1 MQRAKRALALA
12 LVFALVA
19 SFCVTG
25 AAADGGQTGQTPEEL
40 GYVKNDNAVTT
51 DDDVIVSKTAK
62 YVSENEYEI
71 TLEVT
76 IPDAQVT
83 VGSSA
88 DIVLVID
95 TSGSMNYCA
104 DCGGNG
110 THESS
115 CSRTVGRD
123 PDDYYWDWGYYPIY
137 YVHDDDTRLY
147 AAKESAKSFV
157 DQLLGEGEEVN
168 ARIGIVSYETTA
180 DVACELSRN
189 AYEIKGD
196 IGYLNANGGTNIQA
210 GIHEARQMLES
221 SPAANKYIVVLSD
234 GEPTYSYPVK
244 GTSGWRGCE
253 EGRRGSHYWNDDGY
267 GWGEPADINLP
278 SADEVTENDF
288 DYDAEDPT
296 GSGSSYDSGVYALLD
311 VTCEHDRTRYDYEYY
326 GDECPFDNNG
336 DPAIA
341 EAGFA
346 KADDCTI
353 YSIYFGTPSDNAE
366 HTMLGISNGKGYYSS
381 AANGNALQGIFDSIA
396 GDVIETS
403 AGAVTDPMGDNIT
416 LGDVSDLADD
426 GVSVS
431 DDRRTLNWN
440 PTNGRENEDGSTT
453 YTVTYPITVDGEDL
467 TASGWVAA
475 NDTTTFTYEV
485 NGVDRTANF
494 SVPQVWGEKPVTE
507 REQNV
512 YVFVKVTGSG
522 ENGALTSDDEQRIE
536 QMGLD
541 SLNKDGWYTIGVT
554 TAELPLASGATE
566 KHNYYSQYGTAVN
579 VNSLDHELPANKSF
593 NEKDTS
599 ITWNE
604 LVVAYGAN
612 EYSEGSFE
620 NTDYYAPDEN
630 LCWHLNGV
638 ITLTALEEQ
647 FVDVTYDANGGTGK
661 MNSQTVPKGSD
672 VTLRKN
678 EYELEGHTFTGWN
691 TAADGSGYD
700 YIDGDTVYGLEEDLT
715 LYAQWSRNT
724 SSITIEVYVDGEPVT
739 LTEENLSDYI
749 TELTDGAN
757 TPTWED
763 TVEDGVIKGTY
774 NYQNYDSA
782 DIVLTPNGKYVLQGI
797 KGTFIKGQDSWKD
810 ITQSGNAWTIDNVK
824 GGTTLSVYLN
834 TKYSVEYEVP
844 SSLGPA
850 PTDPNTYI
858 TVEGLENA
866 DAPSFGS
873 GIDPNEGVSGGWTNN
888 NLETTINLKTVP
900 TGTTGWYDELTQT
913 TGLHEEGETIIVADA
928 VAAELN
934 GDDNTFTFR
943 ATANEYTVTYHANT
957 SADDTTSYIDPNT
970 VTHGGSYTVLGN
982 DTTNFNNTGYTFAGW
997 ATSENGDVIYQ
1008 AGNTINITT
1017 NVDLYAKWTAITGTL
1032 TVTKTV
1038 EGLEG
1043 NDTLPSNFSITVTGP
1058 DSFSRTLTLD
1068 GTTPVDGVYT
1078 WEIENAPYGEYTIT
1092 ETNANVSGYALQE
1105 SSVTEAKAEINDES
1119 GDTAELKNVYVKD
1132 APGLDVVKTVYSV
1145 GDATGENIPSEVKV
1159 GDVIVYKIV
1168 VTNTG
1173 NVALENISVTDT
1185 LGDQTLTVYTDVA
1198 CESVAGNFDLAV
1210 DESEQF
1216 YAQYKVTADDAE
1228 AGFVKNTATAS
1239 DGDTTGKD
1247 DITVDV
1253 KEQHKLIV
1261 EYYYDESSGEP
1272 FDSEEYTLN
1281 EGNSWSVS
1289 TVTGATHVAPETV
1302 TRVLDGANVNYMLDT
1317 TLPQSGTMGETDVT
1331 VDLVYVKDEWKDN
1344 PDGDS
1349 ETGGDDI
1356 PDYRQALIVYEVAE
1370 GQDQMGG
1377 VSPTID
1383 VVTLE
1388 ETSEGSGVYS
1398 GEETAESTATPEDGS
1413 VFVEWSWTHDED
1425 GPSTNA
1431 TLSHEFTAEGGKE
1444 YVYTA
1449 SFRAGNTD
1457 AEVTKTLVSYTR
1469 DGVTVEIPAD
1479 FKARVG
1485 DVLNYAITIEN
1496 TGEIA
1501 LEDVTVSDTLWGNGV
1516 ASAMVGE
1523 TETNVSGGSCKVDVA
1538 SGSSVTITYSYTVQA
1553 GDIGRTI
1560 TNTATVDID
1569 DKDPDEDPKDD
1580 EEVTV
1585 DDYSVTITP
1594 ADIVAYTG
1602 GDGYSAVVGE
1612 DNQYINDSTS
1622 GLPEP
1627 GYHVVLSDAVVDW
1640 LNDNGV
1646 AAGDGLTDDATDLA
1660 DVLSFTY
1667 NYGGKER
1674 AWSLQYVGVY
1684 SYNASGNP
1692 SAYVYSIVTETA
1704 GAPSVSLKYFDDL
1717 NEDGVAGVDE
1727 VITSDDILMSA
1738 DQVNHTYK
1746 MTIEGGGLDQSQV
1759 KAVLKAGGKSLTTDI
1774 EIGIGEL
1781 TVLSTT
1787 NEETTNS
1794 IAGSAAGVDSGVI
1807 TAVGNDSIT
1816 YYVNESGVSFNDEDL
1831 VSRVQLLIDE
1841 VTNET
1846 SGEFETAMAEAAFD
1860 AVSAALRN
1868 AEYEMCYM
1876 DLVDTENGNA
1886 KVTFSGGELS
1896 IYWPL
1901 PDGASASDSFY
1912 IVHFTELDREHDAV
1926 GTDVLDTTNKDVI
1939 AGEVMR
1945 IGGEY
1950 YVTFDVGSFSPF
1962 VLVYGDEG
1970 GGRPIIPVPDPD
1982 DGDDEE
1988 EEFVPKWLNIDDHY
2002 AYIIGYED
2010 GTVRPQGNITRAEV
2024 ATIFFRLLTDE
2035 VREEYWSTES
2045 GYSDVSSSDW
2055 YNNAISTLSNLGVIT
2070 GYEDGTFRP
2079 NASISRAEF
2088 VTIATRFFDYTAEY
2102 EGTFSDVS
2110 YSSWYADFVQA
2121 AVDMGLVNGYEN
2133 GTFRPNASI
2142 TRAEAVAIVN
2152 RVLLRRPDA
2161 EHLLSWAVMNT
2172 FSDNADTAAWYYAD
2186 IQEAT
2191 NSHDYDWITYSGERI
2206 EDWTEKLEERD
2217 WAALEREWSSAYD
2230 APGGEVT
2237 G

>member
-1 MQRAKRALALA
+1 MKKAKRALALA

-25 AAADGGQTGQTPEEL
+25 AAAVDEPAPGNDG
-40 GYVKNDNAVTT
+40 GYVKNGDPVTQ
-51 DDDVIVSKTAK
+51 DDVIVSKTAE
-62 YVSENEYEI
+62 YVRENEYEI

-76 IPDAQVT
+76 IPDNVT
-83 VGSSA
+83 VPGQSA
-88 DIVLVID
+88 DVVLVID
-95 TSGSMNYCA
+95 RSNSMN
-104 DCGGNG
+104 
-110 THESS
+110 
-115 CSRTVGRD
+115 
-123 PDDYYWDWGYYPIY
+123 DDGK
-137 YVHDDDTRLY
+137 LQSAKN
-147 AAKESAKSFV
+147 AAKAFANT
-157 DQLLGEGEEVN
+157 LLADSV
-168 ARIGIVSYETTA
+168 TA
-180 DVACELSRN
+180 DVQLAVVSYNRTADIECGLTDSRSQVAN
-189 AYEIKGD
+189 AVDGIS
-196 IGYLNANGGTNIQA
+196 ASGGTNIQA
-210 GIHEARQMLES
+210 GIHEAREILS
-221 SPAANKYIVVLSD
+221 RSTADKKVIVVLSD
-234 GEPTYSYPVK
+234 GEPTYSYNVSTAAAGSVEHHSFFVTWHDNFGDFYDIRFSYDNIVGD
-244 GTSGWRGCE
+244 GTDYDYGFSLGHARVYAYCE
-253 EGRRGSHYWNDDGY
+253 ECNGQVSENVRIYENHGGPTIAEADFARDDGY
-267 GWGEPADINLP
+267 
-278 SADEVTENDF
+278 EVYGLYLGTPNDN
-288 DYDAEDPT
+288 AKET
-296 GSGSSYDSGVYALLD
+296 MSGV
-311 VTCEHDRTRYDYEYY
+311 
-326 GDECPFDNNG
+326 
-336 DPAIA
+336 
-341 EAGFA
+341 
-346 KADDCTI
+346 ADDEAHYMQASTT
-353 YSIYFGTPSDNAE
+353 SLSG
-366 HTMLGISNGKGYYSS
+366 L
-381 AANGNALQGIFDSIA
+381 LQEIA
-396 GDVIETS
+396 GSVTS
-403 AGAVTDPMGDNIT
+403 TTAGAVTDPMGDNIT
-416 LGDVSDLADD
+416 LGYVSNLA
-426 GVSVS
+426 GVT
-431 DDRRTLNWN
+431 RTETGLTWD
-440 PTNGRENEDGSTT
+440 PQPSQGQPVKGGTK

-475 NDTTTFTYEV
+475 NDTTTFTYY
-485 NGVDRTANF
+485 VDGHKKTAEFN
-494 SVPQVWGEKPVTE
+494 VPKVWGEKQVTE

-672 VTLRKN
+672 VTLRENGYK
-678 EYELEGHTFTGWN
+678 LEGHTFTGWN
-691 TAADGSGYD
+691 TKADGTGTSYT
-700 YIDGDTVYGLEEDLT
+700 DGQTINDLESDLT
-715 LYAQWSRNT
+715 LYAQWSQNT
-724 SSITIEVYVDGEPVT
+724 NQITIQVYVDGSETPVE
-739 LTEENLSDYI
+739 LTEDTLSQYI
-749 TELTDGAN
+749 TSLKNGDN
-757 TPTWED
+757 TQSWRHE
-763 TVEDGVIKGTY
+763 VNEDGDIVGTY
-774 NYQNYDSA
+774 SYRNYDSA
-782 DIVLTPNGKYVLQGI
+782 DIVLTPNGNYVLQGI
-797 KGTFIKGQDSWKD
+797 EGTFIKGE
-810 ITQSGNAWTIDNVK
+810 TAWTGITTPSGTAWNIDNVM

-844 SSLGPA
+844 SGFTEPEE
-850 PTDPNTYI
+850 DDNTYI
-858 TVEGLENA
+858 TVEGLQ
-866 DAPSFGS
+866 DVSAPNFDGVTD
-873 GIDPNEGVSGGWTNN
+873 GNTGVSGGWTNN
-888 NLETTINLKTVP
+888 SLLTTITLSKDLP
-900 TGTTGWYDELTQT
+900 DGTTGWYDELTPTAGQ
-913 TGLHEEGETIIVADA
+913 HAEGETIIVAEA
-928 VAAELN
+928 VAAGLN
-934 GDDNTFTFR
+934 GIDNTFTFS
-943 ATANEYTVTYHANT
+943 ATANEYTVTYNANAT
-957 SADDTTSYIDPNT
+957 GATGTTADNNTYTPGATVTVLENGFTYAGHTFTGWNTQQDGSGKAYQPNETFEIEEDTT
-970 VTHGGSYTVLGN
+970 
-982 DTTNFNNTGYTFAGW
+982 
-997 ATSENGDVIYQ
+997 
-1008 AGNTINITT
+1008 
-1017 NVDLYAKWTAITGTL
+1017 LYAQWKEITGTL

-1043 NDTLPSNFSITVTGP
+1043 NDTLPDAFAITVSGTSGAAYD
-1058 DSFSRTLTLD
+1058 DSYTLTIGVSD
-1068 GTTPVDGVYT
+1068 DENIEYSYDTTSGTHQWVISGAALGAYNV
-1078 WEIENAPYGEYTIT
+1078 T
-1092 ETNANVSGYALQE
+1092 EDNYDDVSGYTFDSAQSTTSAEATL
-1105 SSVTEAKAEINDES
+1105 TEGETVAA
-1119 GDTAELKNVYVKD
+1119 TAALKNVYIKD
-1132 APGLDVVKTVYSV
+1132 EPGLSVEKTVYSV
-1145 GDATGENIPSEVKV
+1145 GDATGADIPSEVKV

-1168 VTNTG
+1168 VKNTG
-1173 NVALENISVTDT
+1173 NVPLTNISVTDT
-1185 LGDQTLTVYTDVA
+1185 LGESELMLYTDAA
-1198 CESVAGNFDLAV
+1198 CTTPAATFDLDV
-1210 DESEQF
+1210 NETEEL
-1216 YAQYKVTADDAE
+1216 YATYTVQAAD
-1228 AGFVKNTATAS
+1228 AGTKLTNTATAEDE
-1239 DGDTTGKD
+1239 DGTEDSGEV
-1247 DITVDV
+1247 TVNV
-1253 KEQHKLIV
+1253 TPQYTLTV
-1261 EYYYDESSGEP
+1261 EYYYDEASGEL
-1272 FDSEEYTLN
+1272 FDSKEHTLN
-1281 EGNSWSVS
+1281 EGDSWSVS
-1289 TVTGATHVAPETV
+1289 TETTDATHVALETV
-1302 TRVLDGANVNYMLDT
+1302 ENDEGIQYVLDTALPITSDADGIKEDT
-1317 TLPQSGTMGETDVT
+1317 VVE
-1331 VDLVYVKDEWKDN
+1331 LVYARDEWE
-1344 PDGDS
+1344 DG
-1349 ETGGDDI
+1349 T
-1356 PDYRQALIVYEVAE
+1356 PDYKQARIVYEVA
-1370 GQDQMGG
+1370 GDSTGMGS
-1377 VSPTID
+1377 VSPAID
-1383 VVTLE
+1383 VVTL
-1388 ETSEGSGVYS
+1388 TDVADGIYKGSV
-1398 GEETAESTATPEDGS
+1398 TADSTATPAAGN
-1413 VFVEWSWTHDED
+1413 VFVNWTHED
-1425 GPSTNA
+1425 NEVSSSAGLDYA
-1431 TLSHEFTAEGGKE
+1431 FTAEGGRI
-1444 YVYTA
+1444 YVFTA
-1449 SFRAGNTD
+1449 HFRAGTTGATVD
-1457 AEVTKTLVSYTR
+1457 KQLVSYVR
-1469 DGVTVEIPAD
+1469 GDAEPAKIPEG

-1485 DVLNYAITIEN
+1485 DVLNYTITVKN
-1496 TGEIA
+1496 TGDIA
-1501 LEDVTVSDTLWGNGV
+1501 LEDVTVSDTITGAGTLTINASDDYTVDENGNI
-1516 ASAMVGE
+1516 
-1523 TETNVSGGSCKVDVA
+1523 TITNLA
-1538 SGSSVTITYSYTVQA
+1538 PNATVTISASYTVVA
-1553 GDIGRTI
+1553 DDIGKTI
-1560 TNTATVDID
+1560 TNTATVDLPGGD
-1569 DKDPDEDPKDD
+1569 DPKDD
-1580 EEVTV
+1580 EKVTV

-1602 GDGYSAVVGE
+1602 GDGYSAVVGAN
-1612 DNQYINDSTS
+1612 NQYINDSTS

-1667 NYGGKER
+1667 NYGGKARE
-1674 AWSLQYVGVY
+1674 WSLQYVGVY

-1787 NEETTNS
+1787 DEETTNS
-1794 IAGSAAGVDSGVI
+1794 IAGNAAGVDSGVI

-1860 AVSAALRN
+1860 AISADLRN

-1912 IVHFTELDREHDAV
+1912 IVHFTELDREHAAV
-1926 GTDVLDTTNKDVI
+1926 GTDVLDTTDKDVI

-1962 VLVYGDEG
+1962 VLVYGEEG
-1970 GGRPIIPVPDPD
+1970 GDEPWWPPIGPGDDDD
-1982 DGDDEE
+1982 DGDDDVDR
-1988 EEFVPKWLNIDDHY
+1988 EFVPKWLNIDDHY

-2172 FSDNADTAAWYYAD
+2172 FSDNVLESAWYYED

-2191 NSHDYDWITYSGERI
+2191 NSHDYEWLKSGV
-2206 EDWTEKLEERD
+2206 EDWTEKLPERD

-2230 APGGEVT
+2230 APGGGVIS
-2237 G
+2237 

>member
-25 AAADGGQTGQTPEEL
+25 AAADGGQTEQRPDVVYGNYSNGDWTQTE
-40 GYVKNDNAVTT
+40 GGNGSYTDSTSGVT
-51 DDDVIVSKTAK
+51 VSKTATATGT
-62 YVSENEYEI
+62 ENQYNV
-71 TLEVT
+71 TLEVEV
-76 IPDAQVT
+76 PVT
-83 VGSSA
+83 TSTKSDSA
-88 DIVLVID
+88 ATVLVID
-95 TSGSMNYCA
+95 RSLSMGYCEK
-104 DCGGNG
+104 CGESYW
-110 THESS
+110 HERG
-115 CSRTVGRD
+115 C
-123 PDDYYWDWGYYPIY
+123 DYYRYNDRENWVIDEQ
-137 YVHDDDTRLY
+137 TRLY
-147 AAKESAKSFV
+147 AAQQA
-157 DQLLGEGEEVN
+157 
-168 ARIGIVSYETTA
+168 
-180 DVACELSRN
+180 ACEFLDNYRDETSTAPRYVAVVAFAGSSSTSTVVN
-189 AYEIKGD
+189 WVNVNDEQDLARAKKAINDLQLKSSTN
-196 IGYLNANGGTNIQA
+196 LNAG
-210 GIHEARQMLES
+210 LE
-221 SPAANKYIVVLSD
+221 
-234 GEPTYSYPVK
+234 G
-244 GTSGWRGCE
+244 
-253 EGRRGSHYWNDDGY
+253 
-267 GWGEPADINLP
+267 
-278 SADEVTENDF
+278 
-288 DYDAEDPT
+288 AED
-296 GSGSSYDSGVYALLD
+296 LL
-311 VTCEHDRTRYDYEYY
+311 
-326 GDECPFDNNG
+326 NNN
-336 DPAIA
+336 AIRNV
-341 EAGFA
+341 
-346 KADDCTI
+346 
-353 YSIYFGTPSDNAE
+353 PSDNRYVIALTDGSPTSE
-366 HTMLGISNGKGYYSS
+366 TADAINTATSIKNGRYNS
-381 AANGNALQGIFDSIA
+381 ATIYTVCFGAADDEVSWWQNRDHYEMTVSEYLSDYIATQPKQDSDDTYAFDAADADELYAAFEALTQDIEDSL
-396 GDVIETS
+396 ERLT
-403 AGAVTDPMGDNIT
+403 VTDPMAAGVT
-416 LGDVSDLADD
+416 LDTNFGNDSS
-426 GVSVS
+426 VSVEN
-431 DDRRTLNWN
+431 DDTITWRLNNGVKNGDTITYTL
-440 PTNGRENEDGSTT
+440 T
-453 YTVTYPITVDGEDL
+453 YTVTVDPAAFEDQKADYYPLNGETYLSIPAQDDGE
-467 TASGWVAA
+467 TESTVQ
-475 NDTTTFTYEV
+475 FPV
-485 NGVDRTANF
+485 PGVF
-494 SVPQVWGEKPVTE
+494 VTPTSTE
-507 REQNV
+507 TRQDV
-512 YVFVKVTGSG
+512 YVYVKVV
-522 ENGALTSDDEQRIE
+522 GAAGADGNLTQDELE
-536 QMGLD
+536 QAHAWGLTT
-541 SLNKDGWYTIGVT
+541 LNNSGWYTIGVVYNCL
-554 TAELPLASGATE
+554 LPPIPDPYDTDENIYSEYSDAVDLGADSLIRFEDNKGFDITGVNWNDL
-566 KHNYYSQYGTAVN
+566 HVADGADNYVESGTA
-579 VNSLDHELPANKSF
+579 
-593 NEKDTS
+593 
-599 ITWNE
+599 
-604 LVVAYGAN
+604 
-612 EYSEGSFE
+612 
-620 NTDYYAPDEN
+620 
-630 LCWHLNGV
+630 CWHLDGT
-638 ITLTALEEQ
+638 ITLDNLKDRL
-647 FVDVTYDANGGTGK
+647 VKVTYTDGVDDEVVFDDQVYDRIPGTATPAFNGTPTRKGFTFNGWQSSINGQVYSADELAD
-661 MNSQTVPKGSD
+661 MTVPKGG
-672 VTLRKN
+672 VT
-678 EYELEGHTFTGWN
+678 Y
-691 TAADGSGYD
+691 TA
-700 YIDGDTVYGLEEDLT
+700 TWT
-715 LYAQWSRNT
+715 KNT
-724 SSITIEVYVDGEPVT
+724 SSITIEVYVDGTKVT
-739 LTEENLSDYI
+739 LTDDNLDHYI
-749 TELTDGAN
+749 SELKEAEG
-757 TPTWED
+757 TPTF
-763 TVEDGVIKGTY
+763 TYVVESGVIKGTY

-782 DIVLTPNGKYVLQGI
+782 DIVLTPNSGYVLQGI
-797 KGTFIKGQDSWKD
+797 EGTFIQGQSNWQGISEDEDKP
-810 ITQSGNAWTIDNVK
+810 GVWTIDNVQ
-824 GGTTLSVYLN
+824 GDSVLSVYLN
-834 TKYSVEYEVP
+834 TKYSVEYKVLDGFE
-844 SSLGPA
+844 A
-850 PTDPNTYI
+850 PPDNYTYI
-858 TVEGLENA
+858 TVEKITNDNSNDPVIGQDGEERSWAND
-866 DAPSFGS
+866 DAA
-873 GIDPNEGVSGGWTNN
+873 IKTEI
-888 NLETTINLKTVP
+888 TIATLP
-900 TGTTGWYDELTQT
+900 TGTNGWYDELDDIDT
-913 TGLHEEGETIIVADA
+913 TADA
-928 VAAELN
+928 DLHYAGERIPVKDNLDLA
-934 GDDNTFTFR
+934 DDDTTFTFT

>member
-25 AAADGGQTGQTPEEL
+25 AAAVDEPVPGDETSYVQNGASVTQDG
-40 GYVKNDNAVTT
+40 VT
-51 DDDVIVSKTAK
+51 VSKTADRTGDNA
-62 YVSENEYEI
+62 YNI

-76 IPDAQVT
+76 IPDNVT
-83 VGSSA
+83 VPGT
-88 DIVLVID
+88 DTDVVLVID
-95 TSGSMNYCA
+95 SSGSMGNSGMRDAKEAAA
-104 DCGGNG
+104 DFAEELFKATGVTIRVAIVDYDDSASVVRVNGESWLRNNRQVDSALDRISAGGG
-110 THESS
+110 TH
-115 CSRTVGRD
+115 
-123 PDDYYWDWGYYPIY
+123 
-137 YVHDDDTRLY
+137 
-147 AAKESAKSFV
+147 
-157 DQLLGEGEEVN
+157 
-168 ARIGIVSYETTA
+168 
-180 DVACELSRN
+180 
-189 AYEIKGD
+189 
-196 IGYLNANGGTNIQA
+196 IQG
-210 GIHEARQMLES
+210 GIHEARELLAYS
-221 SPAANKYIVVLSD
+221 DNKKVMIVISD
-234 GEPTYSYPVK
+234 GEPTYSFRPTSVS
-244 GTSGWRGCE
+244 GTITGCYYTWFGLGDHTIE
-253 EGRRGSHYWNDDGY
+253 WASVDGKSL
-267 GWGEPADINLP
+267 E
-278 SADEVTENDF
+278 F
-288 DYDAEDPT
+288 DGFVYNYQRYSNHNQNGGTLGD
-296 GSGSSYDSGVYALLD
+296 GSGANTSWDISW
-311 VTCEHDRTRYDYEYY
+311 TCEHEGQSGT
-326 GDECPFDNNG
+326 DEFSYSHAWPT
-336 DPAIA
+336 IA

-346 KADDCTI
+346 KADNVEI
-353 YSIYFGTPSDNAE
+353 YSVYIGSLSGNAE
-366 HTMLGISNGKGYYSS
+366 TTMEGIASGTDHCASTEGTSLS
-381 AANGNALQGIFDSIA
+381 ALLDDIA
-396 GDVIETS
+396 GSVTS
-403 AGAVTDPMGDNIT
+403 TTAGAVTDPMGDNIT

-431 DDRRTLNWN
+431 ADGRTLNWN

-475 NDTTTFTYEV
+475 NDTTTFTYY
-485 NGVDRTANF
+485 VDGHKKTAEFN
-494 SVPQVWGEKPVTE
+494 VPQVWGEKQVTPPQGTP
-507 REQNV
+507 QNV
-512 YVFVKVTGSG
+512 YVYVEVVNDDG
-522 ENGALTSDDEQRIE
+522 EEFSEEEIAEL
-536 QMGLD
+536 GLAAV
-541 SLNKDGWYTIGVT
+541 NEHGYYTIGVVNDVT
-554 TAELPLASGATE
+554 MPDIATA
-566 KHNYYSQYGTAVN
+566 
-579 VNSLDHELPANKSF
+579 
-593 NEKDTS
+593 DTS
-599 ITWNE
+599 NIYDEYGSGVTTKINNGEITR
-604 LVVAYGAN
+604 
-612 EYSEGSFE
+612 
-620 NTDYYAPDEN
+620 YAPNAGCDLSEVKWYSLHKVTN
-630 LCWHLNGV
+630 GADDYPVTGNCWHLDGQIMISDIEKVTVTYTSGHGNN
-638 ITLTALEEQ
+638 ITLA
-647 FVDVTYDANGGTGK
+647 TYDTIKGAYTPTMSSEPTCNG
-661 MNSQTVPKGSD
+661 
-672 VTLRKN
+672 
-678 EYELEGHTFTGWN
+678 YTFTGWKKVVN
-691 TAADGSGYD
+691 GEPSGNILSSED
-700 YIDGDTVYGLEEDLT
+700 IAGTPLTEDTTYV
-715 LYAQWSRNT
+715 AQWSLNT
-724 SSITIEVYVDGEPVT
+724 NEVYIEVYLDGNEVT
-739 LTEENLSDYI
+739 EDYEDYLSGLTTTGTTSGIDEIEYR
-749 TELTDGAN
+749 DGHVVVPYAY
-757 TPTWED
+757 ED
-763 TVEDGVIKGTY
+763 I
-774 NYQNYDSA
+774 DSA
-782 DIVLTPNGKYVLQGI
+782 DVTFVVNSDYVLQGVSGEFVYGSSGWDGVKI
-797 KGTFIKGQDSWKD
+797 EDGT
-810 ITQSGNAWTIDNVK
+810 WTVDNVD
-824 GGTTLSVYLN
+824 GGSTLNIYLN
-834 TKYSVEYEVP
+834 TAYKVEYVTP
-844 SSLGPA
+844 SGTTQDS
-850 PTDPNTYI
+850 NTYI
-858 TVEGLENA
+858 VG
-866 DAPSFGS
+866 
-873 GIDPNEGVSGGWTNN
+873 EGVSATSNPDFGNTHDNSPLDERNKGVEGSWKN
-888 NLETTINLKTVP
+888 EYTTIKTEITIETLP
-900 TGTTGWYDELTQT
+900 DGTTGWYNENNTQYTQT
-913 TGLHEEGETIIVADA
+913 TLAVSDA
-928 VAAELN
+928 AAASSGYDTN
-934 GDDNTFTFR
+934 SDNTFTFS
-943 ATANEYTVTYHANT
+943 ATANEYTVTYDANAT
-957 SADDTTSYIDPNT
+957 DATGTTADNNTYTYDETVTVLENGFTYAGHTFIEWNTQANGSGTAYQPNETFEIEEDTT
-970 VTHGGSYTVLGN
+970 
-982 DTTNFNNTGYTFAGW
+982 
-997 ATSENGDVIYQ
+997 
-1008 AGNTINITT
+1008 
-1017 NVDLYAKWTAITGTL
+1017 LYAQWKEITGTL

-1058 DSFSRTLTLD
+1058 DSFSQILTLN
-1068 GTTPVDGVYT
+1068 GKTPVNGVYT
-1078 WEIENAPYGEYTIT
+1078 WEIKDAPYGEYTIT

-1145 GDATGENIPSEVKV
+1145 GDATGENIPEKVKV

-1398 GEETAESTATPEDGS
+1398 GEETAASTAIPEDGN

-1431 TLSHEFTAEGGKE
+1431 TLSHEFTAVGGE
-1444 YVYTA
+1444 TYTYTA
-1449 SFRAGNTD
+1449 SFKTGTTD
-1457 AEVTKTLVSYTR
+1457 AKVTKTLVSYTR
-1469 DGVTVEIPAD
+1469 DGVTVDEIPAD

-1485 DVLNYAITIEN
+1485 DVLNYKITIDN
-1496 TGEIA
+1496 IGEIA

-1560 TNTATVDID
+1560 TNTATVDLPNV
-1569 DKDPDEDPKDD
+1569 DPEDDPKAD

-1602 GDGYSAVVGE
+1602 GDGYSAVVGADDE
-1612 DNQYINDSTS
+1612 YINNSTS

-1667 NYGGKER
+1667 SYGGEER
-1674 AWSLQYVGVY
+1674 EWSLQYVGVY

-1717 NEDGVAGVDE
+1717 NGDGVADDKE
-1727 VITSDDILMSA
+1727 VITSDDITMSA
-1738 DQVNHTYK
+1738 GQVNHTYK

-1816 YYVNESGVSFNDEDL
+1816 YYVNESGVAFDDEDL

-1912 IVHFTELDREHDAV
+1912 IVHFTELDREHAAV

-2206 EDWTEKLEERD
+2206 EDWTEKLEKRD

>member
-1 MQRAKRALALA
+1 MKKAKRALALA

-25 AAADGGQTGQTPEEL
+25 AAAAPGPGNEDSHVINGE
-40 GYVKNDNAVTT
+40 AVTQDGVT
-51 DDDVIVSKTAK
+51 VSKTAR
-62 YVSENEYEI
+62 YVDKNEYEI
-71 TLEVT
+71 TLSVT
-76 IPDAQVT
+76 IPADVT
-83 VGSSA
+83 VPGSSA
-88 DIVLVID
+88 DVVLVID
-95 TSGSMNYCA
+95 RSGSMDDGGKMGDAKYAAEDFA
-104 DCGGNG
+104 DALLKEGNG
-110 THESS
+110 V
-115 CSRTVGRD
+115 RMGV
-123 PDDYYWDWGYYPIY
+123 
-137 YVHDDDTRLY
+137 
-147 AAKESAKSFV
+147 
-157 DQLLGEGEEVN
+157 
-168 ARIGIVSYETTA
+168 VSYA
-180 DVACELSRN
+180 DNASRDQELTSDAGDVKDAIN
-189 AYEIKGD
+189 MIGAY
-196 IGYLNANGGTNIQA
+196 GGTNIQA
-210 GIHEARQMLES
+210 GIHAARQMLENS
-221 SPAANKYIVVLSD
+221 DAEKKVIVVLSD
-234 GEPTYSYPVK
+234 GEPTYSYNVSTAAAGSVEHHSFFVTWHDNFGDFYDIRFSYDNIVGD
-244 GTSGWRGCE
+244 GTDYDYGFSLGHARVYAYCE
-253 EGRRGSHYWNDDGY
+253 ECNGQVSENVRIYENHGGPTIAEADFARDDGY
-267 GWGEPADINLP
+267 
-278 SADEVTENDF
+278 EVYGLYLGTPNDN
-288 DYDAEDPT
+288 AKET
-296 GSGSSYDSGVYALLD
+296 MSGV
-311 VTCEHDRTRYDYEYY
+311 
-326 GDECPFDNNG
+326 
-336 DPAIA
+336 
-341 EAGFA
+341 
-346 KADDCTI
+346 ADDEAHYMQASTT
-353 YSIYFGTPSDNAE
+353 SLSG
-366 HTMLGISNGKGYYSS
+366 L
-381 AANGNALQGIFDSIA
+381 LQEIA
-396 GDVIETS
+396 GSVTS
-403 AGAVTDPMGDNIT
+403 TTAGAVTDPMGENIV
-416 LGDVSDLADD
+416 LGDVRDLADD

-440 PTNGRENEDGSTT
+440 PTQSQGQPVNGGTK
-453 YTVTYPITVDGEDL
+453 YTVTYPITVNGNALDESD
-467 TASGWVAA
+467 WVDA
-475 NDTTTFTYEV
+475 NDTTTFSYSV
-485 NGVDRTANF
+485 NGELKTVDFN
-494 SVPQVWGEKPVTE
+494 VPQVWGEKVETE
-507 REQNV
+507 KEQNV

-522 ENGALTSDDEQRIE
+522 ENGALTSDDERRIE

-554 TAELPLASGATE
+554 TAELPLASEATE
-566 KHNYYSQYGTAVN
+566 EYNYYSQYGTAVN

-638 ITLTALEEQ
+638 ITLENLEKQ
-647 FVDVTYDANGGTGK
+647 FVDVTYDANGGTGN
-661 MNSQTVPKGSD
+661 MASQTVPKGSD
-672 VTLRKN
+672 VTLTAN
-678 EYELEGHTFTGWN
+678 TFTYQGYTFTGWN
-691 TAADGSGYD
+691 TEADGTGTSYT
-700 YIDGDTVYGLEEDLT
+700 DGQTINDLESDLT
-715 LYAQWSRNT
+715 LYAQWSQNT
-724 SSITIEVYVDGEPVT
+724 NQITIQVYVDGSETPVE
-739 LTEENLSDYI
+739 LTEDTLSQYI
-749 TELTDGAN
+749 TSLKNGDN
-757 TPTWED
+757 TQSWRHE
-763 TVEDGVIKGTY
+763 VNEDGDIVGTY
-774 NYQNYDSA
+774 SYRNYDSV
-782 DIVLTPNGKYVLQGI
+782 DIVLTPNGNYVLQGI
-797 KGTFIKGQDSWKD
+797 EGTFIKGE
-810 ITQSGNAWTIDNVK
+810 TAWTGITTPSGTAWNIDNVM

-844 SSLGPA
+844 SGFTEPEE
-850 PTDPNTYI
+850 DDNTYI
-858 TVEGLENA
+858 TVEGLQ
-866 DAPSFGS
+866 DVSAPNFDGVTD
-873 GIDPNEGVSGGWTNN
+873 GNTGVSGGWTNN
-888 NLETTINLKTVP
+888 SLLTTITLSKDLP
-900 TGTTGWYDELTQT
+900 DGTTGWYDELTPTAGQ
-913 TGLHEEGETIIVADA
+913 HAEGETIIVAEA
-928 VAAELN
+928 VAAGLN
-934 GDDNTFTFR
+934 GIDNTFTFS
-943 ATANEYTVTYHANT
+943 ATANEYTVTYNANAT
-957 SADDTTSYIDPNT
+957 GATGTTADNNTYTPGAT
-970 VTHGGSYTVLGN
+970 VTVL
-982 DTTNFNNTGYTFAGW
+982 
-997 ATSENGDVIYQ
+997 ENGFTYAGHTFTGWNTQQDGSGKAYQ
-1008 AGNTINITT
+1008 PNETFEIEEYTT
-1017 NVDLYAKWTAITGTL
+1017 LYAQWEKITGTL

-1043 NDTLPSNFSITVTGP
+1043 NDTLPDAFAITVTGTSGAADE
-1058 DSFSRTLTLD
+1058 DSYTLTI
-1068 GTTPVDGVYT
+1068 G
-1078 WEIENAPYGEYTIT
+1078 
-1092 ETNANVSGYALQE
+1092 VSGDENIKYSYDEASGTHQWVISGAALGAYT
-1105 SSVTEAKAEINDES
+1105 VTESNYDVNGYTVDMENSTISAKATLTEGETVAA
-1119 GDTAELKNVYVKD
+1119 TAALSNVYVKD
-1132 APGLDVVKTVYSV
+1132 NPGLSVEKTVHSV
-1145 GDATGENIPSEVKV
+1145 DGSTDIPEKVEVD
-1159 GDVIVYKIV
+1159 DVIVYKIV
-1168 VTNTG
+1168 VENTG
-1173 NVALENISVTDT
+1173 NVALTNISVTDT
-1185 LGDQTLTVYTDVA
+1185 LGEETLTVYTDAA
-1198 CESVAGNFDLAV
+1198 CTTPATTFDLDV
-1210 DESEQF
+1210 NETEEL
-1216 YAQYKVTADDAE
+1216 YATYTVQAAD
-1228 AGFVKNTATAS
+1228 AGKKLTNTATAKAE
-1239 DGDTTGKD
+1239 DGTEGSG
-1247 DITVDV
+1247 DV
-1253 KEQHKLIV
+1253 PV
-1261 EYYYDESSGEP
+1261 EVKKQYTLKINYHYDEVSGEP
-1272 FDSEEYTLN
+1272 FDSKEHTLN
-1281 EGNSWSVS
+1281 EGESWSVIVGNDS
-1289 TVTGATHVAPETV
+1289 TGTHNAPASVENGEVTYIFDYS
-1302 TRVLDGANVNYMLDT
+1302 RS
-1317 TLPQSGTMGETDVT
+1317 SGTLSGTTSGNVT
-1331 VDLVYVKDEWKDN
+1331 VNLVYVKDEWD
-1344 PDGDS
+1344 DEDDS
-1349 ETGGDDI
+1349 ETGGDGT
-1356 PDYRQALIVYEVAE
+1356 PDYRQALIKYEAE
-1370 GQDQMGG
+1370 TGG
-1377 VSPTID
+1377 TVDPAIN
-1383 VVTLE
+1383 VETLE
-1388 ETSEGSGVYS
+1388 ETSEGSGEYS
-1398 GEETAESTATPEDGS
+1398 DEVTAESTAMPEDGN
-1413 VFVEWSWTHDED
+1413 VFVSWSGNGYSPEVQ
-1425 GPSTNA
+1425 TNE
-1431 TLSHEFTAEGGKE
+1431 LSHEFTAVGGE
-1444 YVYTA
+1444 TYTYTA
-1449 SFRAGNTD
+1449 SFKTGTTD

-1469 DGVTVEIPAD
+1469 DDVTVDEIPAD

-1485 DVLNYAITIEN
+1485 DVLNYKITIEN
-1496 TGEIA
+1496 TGDIA
-1501 LEDVTVSDTLWGNGV
+1501 LDDVTVSDSLWDEGKV
-1516 ASAMVGE
+1516 ETALVGG
-1523 TETNVSGGSCKVDVA
+1523 TGTNVTSGSCKVDVA

-1553 GDIGRTI
+1553 DDIGKTI
-1560 TNTATVDID
+1560 TNTATVDLPGGD
-1569 DKDPDEDPKDD
+1569 DPKDD
-1580 EEVTV
+1580 EEVEV

-1602 GDGYSAVVGE
+1602 GDGYSAVVGAN
-1612 DNQYINDSTS
+1612 DQYINNSES

-1646 AAGDGLTDDATDLA
+1646 AAGDGSESEAANLE

-1667 NYGGKER
+1667 NYDGKARE
-1674 AWSLQYVGVY
+1674 WSLRYVGVY

-1717 NEDGVAGVDE
+1717 NEDGEADNNE

-1738 DQVNHTYK
+1738 NQVNHTYK
-1746 MTIEGGGLDQSQV
+1746 MTIEGGGLNQSQV

-1774 EIGIGEL
+1774 DIGIGEL

-1794 IAGSAAGVDSGVI
+1794 IAGNAAGVDSGVI

-1816 YYVNESGVSFNDEDL
+1816 YYVNESGVAFDDEDL

-1860 AVSAALRN
+1860 AISADLRN

-1970 GGRPIIPVPDPD
+1970 GDGPWWPPIGPGDDDD
-1982 DGDDEE
+1982 DGDDDVDR
-1988 EEFVPKWLNIDDHY
+1988 EFVPKWLNIDDHY

-2172 FSDNADTAAWYYAD
+2172 FSDNVLESAWYYED

-2191 NSHDYDWITYSGERI
+2191 NSHDYEWLKSGV
-2206 EDWTEKLEERD
+2206 EDWTEKLPERD

-2230 APGGEVT
+2230 APGGGVIS
-2237 G
+2237 

>member
-25 AAADGGQTGQTPEEL
+25 AAAVDPTP
-40 GYVKNDNAVTT
+40 GDSDTYVQNGRAVTT
-51 DDDVIVSKTAK
+51 EDGVTVSKTAARTGDNA
-62 YVSENEYEI
+62 YNI

-104 DCGGNG
+104 GCGEENYHDSG
-110 THESS
+110 
-115 CSRTVGRD
+115 CS
-123 PDDYYWDWGYYPIY
+123 YYRENYDWWYEVSP
-137 YVHDDDTRLY
+137 VQNDERRLY

-157 DQLLGEGEEVN
+157 DQLLGEGGEVN
-168 ARIGIVSYETTA
+168 ACIGIVSYETTA
-180 DVACELSRN
+180 DVTCELSRN
-189 AYEIKGD
+189 AYEIKGE
-196 IGYLNANGGTNIQA
+196 IGYLDADGGTNIQA
-210 GIHEARQMLES
+210 GIHEARQMLENS
-221 SPAANKYIVVLSD
+221 TAANKYIVVLSD

-244 GTSGWRGCE
+244 GTSGWRGCDDYW
-253 EGRRGSHYWNDDGY
+253 GHDWNDDGY
-267 GWGEPADINLP
+267 GRGEPANINLP
-278 SADEVTENDF
+278 SADEVTENYF
-288 DYDAEDPT
+288 DYDAEYPT

-326 GDECPFDNNG
+326 GEGRTFDNNG

-353 YSIYFGTPSDNAE
+353 YSIYFGTPSNNAK
-366 HTMLGISNGKGYYSS
+366 HTMLGISNGEGYYSS
-381 AANGNALQGIFDSIA
+381 AANGDALQGIFDSIA

-416 LGDVSDLADD
+416 LGYVSNLA
-426 GVSVS
+426 GVT
-431 DDRRTLNWN
+431 RTETGLTWD
-440 PTNGRENEDGSTT
+440 PQPSQGQPVKGGTK

-475 NDTTTFTYEV
+475 NDTTTFTYY
-485 NGVDRTANF
+485 VDGHKKTAEFN
-494 SVPQVWGEKPVTE
+494 VPQVWGEKQVTE

-691 TAADGSGYD
+691 TKADGTGTSYT
-700 YIDGDTVYGLEEDLT
+700 DGQTINDLESDLT
-715 LYAQWSRNT
+715 LYAQWSQNT
-724 SSITIEVYVDGEPVT
+724 NKITIQVYVDGSETPVE
-739 LTEENLSDYI
+739 LTEDTLSQYI
-749 TELTDGAN
+749 TSLKNGDN
-757 TPTWED
+757 TQSWRHE
-763 TVEDGVIKGTY
+763 VNEDGDIVGTY
-774 NYQNYDSA
+774 SYDTYDSA
-782 DIVLTPNGKYVLQGI
+782 DIVLTPNGNYVLQGI
-797 KGTFIKGQDSWKD
+797 EGTFIKGQDSWKD
-810 ITQSGNAWTIDNVK
+810 ITQSGNDWTIDNVK

-844 SSLGPA
+844 DDFEA
-850 PTDPNTYI
+850 PEDTNTYI
-858 TVEGLENA
+858 TVEGLQDVSAPDFGDVEN
-866 DAPSFGS
+866 G
-873 GIDPNEGVSGGWTNN
+873 NEGVIGGWTNN

-913 TGLHEEGETIIVADA
+913 TGLHEEGETIIVAEA
-928 VAAELN
+928 VAAGLN

-943 ATANEYTVTYHANT
+943 ATAKQYKVTYHANNGA
-957 SADDTTSYIDPNT
+957 SSEDTYEVSGI
-970 VTHGGSYTVLGN
+970 THGTNHTVLGN

-997 ATSENGDVIYQ
+997 ATSADGGVIYE
-1008 AGNTINITT
+1008 AGDKITDIT
-1017 NVDLYAKWTAITGTL
+1017 ENVNLYAKWTAITGTL

-1132 APGLDVVKTVYSV
+1132 TPGLSVEKTVYSV
-1145 GDATGENIPSEVKV
+1145 NGDTTVPDMVKV
-1159 GDVIVYKIV
+1159 GDVIVYQIV
-1168 VTNTG
+1168 VKNTG

-1602 GDGYSAVVGE
+1602 GDGYSAVVGAN
-1612 DNQYINDSTS
+1612 DQYINNSES

-1667 NYGGKER
+1667 SYGGEER
-1674 AWSLQYVGVY
+1674 EWSLQYVGVY

-1717 NEDGVAGVDE
+1717 NGDGVADDKE
-1727 VITSDDILMSA
+1727 VITSDDITMSA
-1738 DQVNHTYK
+1738 GQVNHTYK

-1759 KAVLKAGGKSLTTDI
+1759 KAVLKAGESSLTTDI

-1794 IAGSAAGVDSGVI
+1794 IAGNAAGVDSGVI

-1816 YYVNESGVSFNDEDL
+1816 YYVNESGVSFDDEDL